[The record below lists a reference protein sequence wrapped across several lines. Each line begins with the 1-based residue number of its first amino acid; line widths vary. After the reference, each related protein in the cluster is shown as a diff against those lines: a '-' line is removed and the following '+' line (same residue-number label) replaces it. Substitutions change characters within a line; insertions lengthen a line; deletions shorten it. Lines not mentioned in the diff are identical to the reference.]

1 MAKPA
6 FIVFEGGEGS
16 GKSTQA
22 TILKRRLLRQG
33 FPVVLTREP
42 GGTPVG
48 NRLRRWLKW
57 GSEITPQTELL
68 LILAARSQLVT
79 GVVRPALEK
88 GSLVI
93 CDRYAYSTLAYQGY
107 GRGMDR
113 GFLESLN
120 TFVTGGLVPDL
131 VVLLDSNPAEGLR
144 RKTSRRDRFE
154 REDLSFHQRVREGY
168 LGIAAA
174 DPERWLV
181 VDASLPRNEVRELIW
196 ERVQQFLD

>member
-168 LGIAAA
+168 LGMAAA

>member
-131 VVLLDSNPAEGLR
+131 VVLLNSDPAEGLR

-168 LGIAAA
+168 LRMAAA